1 MLSTELNRLRIE
13 NKVLHRENVEFI
25 GDLAHTEAI
34 VEDILRDSDN
44 GKHFAAFIAMRAR
57 DRLVA
62 LVKFG

>member
-1 MLSTELNRLRIE
+1 MMSPIE
-13 NKVLHRENVEFI
+13 RRDYENLERYYRNTR
-25 GDLAHTEAI
+25 GTLDHTEAI
-34 VEDILRDSDN
+34 IEDVLRDSDN

>member
-1 MLSTELNRLRIE
+1 MNADQR
-13 NKVLHRENVEFI
+13 FI
-25 GDLAHTEAI
+25 GQLERFAEKLLVEIDHTEAI